1 MLEDVVE
8 GIKNA
13 RGSSFLILTHHNAD
27 ADALGSALAL
37 KLSLEQLA
45 YKVSVGAAES
55 INRSS
60 KKIVQG
66 YSVLIDPDCS
76 KFDRIILVDT
86 SVPEQLASVK
96 NLRADI
102 VIDHHP
108 PGKLAE
114 NAITYIDPNS
124 KSISQMALKIIRK
137 FGVTIDYEVS
147 KLLAIGL
154 ITETAFFRL
163 ADLDVLETL
172 VELLKNGVR
181 FEELLKMLDN
191 PPAVSDSIAALKAA
205 NRAEAYRIGDLLVV
219 FSELSS
225 HEAPAAR
232 ALVRMGADIAV
243 VFAKQDSEL
252 RISSRAKQ
260 TAIDKGIDL
269 VPIFREVGEI
279 IEGSGGGHPMAGSAN
294 GKIKNKNKA
303 LKHILKA
310 ISGQTGKKVE
320 PLRL

>member
-8 GIKNA
+8 GIKNL

-60 KKIVQG
+60 KKITEG
-66 YSVLIDPDCS
+66 YSILIDPDCK
-76 KFDRIILVDT
+76 KFDRVILMDT

-114 NAITYIDPNS
+114 NAITYIDTNS
-124 KSISQMALKIIRK
+124 KSISQMTLKIIRR
-137 FGVTIDYEVS
+137 FGITLDYEIS
-147 KLLAIGL
+147 KFLAVGL

-172 VELLKNGVR
+172 VELLKNGVK

-205 NRAEAYRIGDLLVV
+205 NRAEAYRIGDMLVV
-219 FSELSS
+219 FSTLSS

-232 ALVRMGADIAV
+232 ALVRMGADVAV
-243 VFAKQDSEL
+243 VAAKQNSEL

-260 TAIDKGIDL
+260 TAIDRGIDL

-294 GKIKNKNKA
+294 GKSKNLKKA
-303 LKHILKA
+303 LKHISKE
-310 ISGQTGKKVE
+310 ISKQIGREIEKID
-320 PLRL
+320 L